1 MADDVKL
8 SASIELKDNM
18 TITAKKA
25 KNGLKQL
32 EETANRLSLN
42 GVNSATSKAGSA
54 VKDLTTKATNLKT
67 KLSGLKSGSYNV
79 TLRVKDKATS
89 VVNRVKS
96 QLESIRGKV
105 YTATVNIRQ
114 NQGINKIK
122 QSLTGIGSGMLRG
135 TSAGMLGTAGIGF
148 GAYESIKQYGE
159 FEQQMSAVGA
169 ISGAVGEDFE
179 ALTKKAMQMG
189 ANTKFSAKEAAD
201 ALMYMGMAGWN
212 TQEML
217 SGLEGTMYLAAASN
231 EDLGLVSDIVT
242 DSMSAFGLKAER
254 AGHFADVLAATA
266 TKSNT
271 DVAKMGYTFKYV
283 APLAGALGYTIED
296 ASIAIG
302 TMADSGIKGEQAGTA
317 LRSLLT
323 RMASPTKQSAAA
335 MDKLGVSLTD
345 ASGNIKPFRTVLDD
359 LRKGFARLSK
369 DQQAQYASMLSGQE
383 GMSGLLAIVNAAP
396 EKYKTLTEAIDNANG
411 AAKRMADRRQDN
423 LFGDLEALGGDWDS
437 FVMNL
442 MKGDNIEGIRSFV
455 KEVDK
460 LLSHFSEDVEKNGL
474 SIKAVLKTV
483 GEAFEDLVQK
493 ATKLDGEGSILA
505 IGALA
510 GIGYGT
516 YKGYKGI
523 RNLFGGKGSA
533 PGGLGGGADAD
544 MDTMTVNATN
554 VIVNG
559 GLPGLQQPGA
569 SGGAAKGAAAM
580 GPWQKFMKF
589 MGGNGGKWL
598 QRGGAAVAIGATA
611 YNIATADDKAKAT
624 VKGAGGLAGMWA
636 GGKVGAMAGGAIG
649 SLFGGVGAA
658 PGAAI
663 GGLLGGALGFIG
675 GDAVGD
681 WLANIDWEAM
691 KTSLNNGFESIKD
704 FAQPLTDGFIDTI
717 NVIVGIGATLWEG
730 ISPYWDA
737 GVQWVN
743 DNVWTPISD
752 AASATWDTI
761 SGYAGAAWDGV
772 KVYWEPVANWFD
784 GNVWQPISS
793 AAETAGSIIASGIN
807 GGIDIIKRG
816 WSGVTSWFDE
826 NIWTPLSNKV
836 AEWRDRGSSITGWNP
851 RGGADHNATGT
862 TSFRGGWT
870 EINERGG
877 ELIELP
883 NKSRIYPHATTVQ
896 LLQKE
901 LANLGSSPNITVNA
915 PTPVSQSGS
924 TSVSISGNT
933 FVVREEAD
941 IDKIAYKIVSLFEQS
956 KANYGGAY

>member
-1 MADDVKL
+1 MADNTKL
-8 SASIELKDNM
+8 SAVIELKDNL

-25 KNGLKQL
+25 MKGLKQL
-32 EETANRLSLN
+32 EDTAKRVSLSS
-42 GVNSATSKAGSA
+42 VSSATSKAGSA
-54 VKDLTTKATNLKT
+54 VKDLTSKTTSLTNKLKALKNGVYNIS
-67 KLSGLKSGSYNV
+67 LS
-79 TLRVKDKATS
+79 VKDKATS
-89 VVNRVKS
+89 VVNRVKN
-96 QLESIRGKV
+96 QLEGIRGKV
-105 YTATVNIRQ
+105 YTAIVNIKQ
-114 NQGINKIK
+114 NQGINKLR
-122 QSLTGIGSGMLRG
+122 QSLTNFGSGMLMG

-148 GAYESIKQYGE
+148 GVYESIKQYGE

-189 ANTKFSAKEAAD
+189 ADTKFSAKEAAD

-217 SGLEGTMYLAAASN
+217 NGLEGTMYLAAASN

-242 DSMSAFGLKAER
+242 DSMSAFGLKAEQ

-335 MDKLGVSLTD
+335 
-345 ASGNIKPFRTVLDD
+345 SGNIKPFRVVLED
-359 LRKGFARLSK
+359 LRKSFAGLSK

-396 EKYKTLTEAIDNANG
+396 EKYQALTQAIDNANG

-437 FVMNL
+437 FIMNL
-442 MKGDNIEGIRSFV
+442 MKGDNIAGIRSFV
-455 KEVDK
+455 QEVDK

-474 SIKAVLKTV
+474 SIKSVLKTV
-483 GEAFEDLVQK
+483 GEAFEDLFKK
-493 ATKLDGEGSILA
+493 AAKLDGEGSILA

-510 GIGYGT
+510 GIGVGA
-516 YKGYKGI
+516 YKGFKGI
-523 RNLFGGKGSA
+523 RNFFGNKV
-533 PGGLGGGADAD
+533 PGLGGSGTDT
-544 MDTMTVNATN
+544 DTMTVNATT

-559 GLPGLQQPGA
+559 GLPGLPKPGA
-569 SGGAAKGAAAM
+569 PGNVPKGAPAM
-580 GPWQKFMKF
+580 GPWQKFFKF
-589 MGGNGGKWL
+589 MGDNGKWL
-598 QRGGAAVAIGATA
+598 KRGGAALAIGATA
-611 YNIATADDKAKAT
+611 YNIATAEDKTKAT
-624 VKGAGGLAGMWA
+624 VQGAGGLAGMWA

-663 GGLLGGALGFIG
+663 GGLLGGALGFMG
-675 GDAVGD
+675 GDAVGE
-681 WLANIDWEAM
+681 WLANIDWNAM

-743 DNVWTPISD
+743 DNVWTPLSD
-752 AASATWDTI
+752 AASATWSTI
-761 SGYAGAAWDGV
+761 SDYASVVWDNL
-772 KVYWEPVANWFD
+772 KVYWGPAAEWFD
-784 GNVWQPISS
+784 SNVWQPISD
-793 AAETAGSIIASGIN
+793 AADRAGSLIASGIN
-807 GGIDIIKRG
+807 SGIDIIKNG

-826 NIWTPLSNKV
+826 NIWTPLSNKT
-836 AEWRDRGSSITGWNP
+836 AEWRDRGASITGWDP
-851 RGGADHNATGT
+851 SGPAHNATGT

-901 LANLGSSPNITVNA
+901 LANMGSSPNITVNA

>member
-1 MADDVKL
+1 MADNMKL
-8 SASIELKDNM
+8 SAVIELKDNL

-25 KNGLKQL
+25 MKGLKQL
-32 EETANRLSLN
+32 EDTAKRVSLSS
-42 GVNSATSKAGSA
+42 VSSATSKAGSA
-54 VKDLTTKATNLKT
+54 VKDLTSKTTSLTNKLKALKN
-67 KLSGLKSGSYNV
+67 GVYNIS
-79 TLRVKDKATS
+79 LGVKDKATS

-96 QLESIRGKV
+96 QLESFRGKV

-148 GAYESIKQYGE
+148 GVYESIKQYGE

-189 ANTKFSAKEAAD
+189 ADTKFSAKEAAD

-217 SGLEGTMYLAAASN
+217 NGLEGTMYLAAASN

-242 DSMSAFGLKAER
+242 DSMSAFGLKAEQ

-335 MDKLGVSLTD
+335 MSQLGVSLTD
-345 ASGNIKPFRTVLDD
+345 ASGSIKPFRVVLED
-359 LRKGFARLSK
+359 LRKSFAGLSK

-437 FVMNL
+437 FIMNL
-442 MKGDNIEGIRSFV
+442 MKGENIAGIRSFV
-455 KEVDK
+455 QEVDK
-460 LLSHFSEDVEKNGL
+460 LLSHFSEEVEKNGL

-483 GEAFEDLVQK
+483 GEAFEDLVKK
-493 ATKLDGEGSILA
+493 AAKLDGDGSILA

-510 GIGYGT
+510 GIGVGA
-516 YKGYKGI
+516 YKGFKGI
-523 RNLFGGKGSA
+523 RNFFGNKV
-533 PGGLGGGADAD
+533 PGLGGSGTDT
-544 MDTMTVNATN
+544 DTMTVNATT

-559 GLPGLQQPGA
+559 GLPGLPKPGA
-569 SGGAAKGAAAM
+569 PSNVPKGAPAM
-580 GPWQKFMKF
+580 GPWQKFFKF
-589 MGGNGGKWL
+589 MGDNGKWL
-598 QRGGAAVAIGATA
+598 KRGGAALAIGATA
-611 YNIATADDKAKAT
+611 YNIATADDKTKAT
-624 VKGAGGLAGMWA
+624 VQGAGGLAGMWA
-636 GGKVGAMAGGAIG
+636 GGKVGAIAGGAIG

-663 GGLLGGALGFIG
+663 GGLLGGALGFMG
-675 GDAVGD
+675 GDAVGE
-681 WLANIDWEAM
+681 WFANIDWE
-691 KTSLNNGFESIKD
+691 SLKSSLYSGFESIKD
-704 FAQPLTDGFIDTI
+704 FAQPLTDGLINTV
-717 NVIVGIGATLWEG
+717 NVIVGVAAGVWDHIG
-730 ISPYWDA
+730 PYLSA
-737 GVQWVN
+737 GVQWAY
-743 DNVWTPISD
+743 DNVWTPLSD
-752 AASATWDTI
+752 TAVATWDTI
-761 SGYAGAAWDGV
+761 SSYAGVAWDNL
-772 KVYWEPVANWFD
+772 KVYWGPAAEWFD
-784 GNVWQPISS
+784 SNVWQPISD
-793 AAETAGSIIASGIN
+793 AADRAGSLIASGIN
-807 GGIDIIKRG
+807 KGVDIIKNG
-816 WSGVTSWFDE
+816 WAGVTSWFDE
-826 NIWTPLSNKV
+826 NIWTPLSNKT
-836 AEWRDRGSSITGWNP
+836 AEWRDRGASITGWNP
-851 RGGADHNATGT
+851 SGVAHNATGT

-915 PTPVSQSGS
+915 PAPVSQSGR

>member
-32 EETANRLSLN
+32 EETANRLNLN

-54 VKDLTTKATNLKT
+54 VKDLTTKTTNLKT

-79 TLRVKDKATS
+79 TLGVKDKATS

-96 QLESIRGKV
+96 QLEGIRGKV

-114 NQGINKIK
+114 NQGFNKIK
-122 QSLTGIGSGMLRG
+122 QSLTGIGSGMLMG

-189 ANTKFSAKEAAD
+189 ADTKFSAKEAAD

-217 SGLEGTMYLAAASN
+217 NGLEGTMYLAAASN

-242 DSMSAFGLKAER
+242 DSMSAFGLKAEQ

-335 MDKLGVSLTD
+335 MSQLGVSLTD
-345 ASGNIKPFRTVLDD
+345 ASGNIKPFRVVLED
-359 LRKGFARLSK
+359 LRKSFAGLSK

-396 EKYKTLTEAIDNANG
+396 EKYQALTQAIDNANG

-437 FVMNL
+437 FIMNL
-442 MKGDNIEGIRSFV
+442 MKGDNIAGIRSFV
-455 KEVDK
+455 QEVDK
-460 LLSHFSEDVEKNGL
+460 LLSHFSEDVEKNRL
-474 SIKAVLKTV
+474 SIKSVLKTV
-483 GEAFEDLVQK
+483 GEAFEDLFKK
-493 ATKLDGEGSILA
+493 AAKLDGEGSILA

-510 GIGYGT
+510 GIGVGA
-516 YKGYKGI
+516 YKGFKGI
-523 RNLFGGKGSA
+523 RNFFGNKV
-533 PGGLGGGADAD
+533 PGLGGSGTDT
-544 MDTMTVNATN
+544 DTMTVNATT

-559 GLPGLQQPGA
+559 GLPGLPKPGA
-569 SGGAAKGAAAM
+569 PGNVPKGAPAM
-580 GPWQKFMKF
+580 GPWQKFFKF
-589 MGGNGGKWL
+589 MGDNGKWL
-598 QRGGAAVAIGATA
+598 KRGGAALAIGATA
-611 YNIATADDKAKAT
+611 YNIATAEDKTKAT
-624 VKGAGGLAGMWA
+624 VQGAGGLAGMWA

-663 GGLLGGALGFIG
+663 GGLLGGALGFMG
-675 GDAVGD
+675 GDAVGE
-681 WLANIDWEAM
+681 WLANIDWNAM

-737 GVQWVN
+737 GAQWVN
-743 DNVWTPISD
+743 DNVWTPLSD
-752 AASATWDTI
+752 AASATWSTI
-761 SGYAGAAWDGV
+761 SDYASVVWDNL
-772 KVYWEPVANWFD
+772 KVYWGPAAEWFD
-784 GNVWQPISS
+784 SNVWQPISD
-793 AAETAGSIIASGIN
+793 AADRAGSLIASGIN
-807 GGIDIIKRG
+807 SGIDIIKNG

-826 NIWTPLSNKV
+826 NIWTPLSNKT
-836 AEWRDRGSSITGWNP
+836 AEWRDRGASITGWNP
-851 RGGADHNATGT
+851 SGPAHNATGT

-901 LANLGSSPNITVNA
+901 LANMGSSPNITVNA